1 MKSTW
6 QATVSDPIERKVFE
20 ALDDPRWDFRTV
32 QGLAKSTELPEHIVC
47 DVLQRY
53 PQFVRRSPVPDAQ
66 GRGLYTLVS
75 KGGGFREW
83 YATTRAFIT
92 KSAGT

>member
-6 QATVSDPIERKVFE
+6 QTIVSDPIERQVFQ

-32 QGLAKSTELPEHIVC
+32 EGLAKSADLPEQIVC
-47 DVLQRY
+47 DVLNRY
-53 PQFVRRSPVPDAQ
+53 PQLVRRSPVPDAQ
-66 GRGLYTLVS
+66 GRELYTLVS

-92 KSAGT
+92 KSAGG